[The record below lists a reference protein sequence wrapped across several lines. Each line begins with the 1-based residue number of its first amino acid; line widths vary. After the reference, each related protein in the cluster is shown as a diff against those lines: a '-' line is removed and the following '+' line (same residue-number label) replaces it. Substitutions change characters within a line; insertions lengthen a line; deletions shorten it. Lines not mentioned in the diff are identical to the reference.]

1 MDGVINNPREG
12 RGRTL
17 STKAVELLNKITE
30 ISGANIVISSSWRFT
45 APLTVRI

>member
-30 ISGANIVISSSWRFT
+30 ISGANISREGNWLYCFSG
-45 APLTVRI
+45 